1 MHHRGI
7 CVQTFRAALGAL
19 LPPQSLQ
26 CSRFG
31 SLSELFPNNL
41 RQEVQSQ
48 RQGTQLGALKP
59 FQKAFFFL
67 AEEKLN
73 KLILPIFRATGASPF
88 IPVPKCFSC
97 LKSFPNIHL
106 WLDPKAPAEVE
117 THIKVL

>member
-48 RQGTQLGALKP
+48 RQGTQLGALKA
-59 FQKAFFFL
+59 FQRDFFIWL
-67 AEEKLN
+67 KKN
-73 KLILPIFRATGASPF
+73 LI
-88 IPVPKCFSC
+88 
-97 LKSFPNIHL
+97 N
-106 WLDPKAPAEVE
+106 
-117 THIKVL
+117 